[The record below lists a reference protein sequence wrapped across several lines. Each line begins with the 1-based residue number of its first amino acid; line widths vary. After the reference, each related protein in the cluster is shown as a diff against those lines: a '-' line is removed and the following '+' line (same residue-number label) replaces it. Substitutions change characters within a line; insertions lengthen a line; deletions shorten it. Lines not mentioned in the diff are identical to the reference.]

1 MKSFQIAFLAAAALA
16 AGPAAAFTI
25 QTGNGPADVSSS
37 RYADPDERLP
47 QFASPRDRAPS
58 TTRFGDSGVSV
69 GLSGSR
75 GEPEPDQS
83 AAGIA
88 AKIDPVSDM
97 RVHFNLRL
105 DLVEGVR

>member
-47 QFASPRDRAPS
+47 QFASPSDRAPS
-58 TTRFGDSGVSV
+58 TTRFGDSGFSF

-83 AAGIA
+83 AAPGSYEA
-88 AKIDPVSDM
+88 THPSAMPLFDS
-97 RVHFNLRL
+97 RSRFR
-105 DLVEGVR
+105 